1 VMGNVLSITCQPLT
15 PYADYFLQF
24 QSTTKNPFISV
35 NGDAQISPDNVSNRI
50 LITGPLNSDNPV
62 LDFLQNFYQNNI
74 YNMRDTTTVISSYMQ
89 AIAVNF
95 ARALYDIRQSKN
107 ENYLSFTITDEQHV
121 RGPGPFDVLNEGSA
135 YEITRV
141 GYGVTNSPAST
152 TFVFPDFPYYPVTL
166 QRQFVTENVV
176 PSSNNKDATFNI
188 NTLTFNL
195 SNSPVTRV
203 DSIVFTLTTDDPIY
217 TYNIDSYGYQI
228 LNSEYDQE
236 YASSYLLLAD
246 NQIKINEIILQDPNF
261 SLDQIF
267 SITIQYEYKQLGI
280 VVDPA
285 SVDIYTTLQSVREVI
300 P

>member
-1 VMGNVLSITCQPLT
+1 MPAILRILNVEIGDSSNIDVTFTEAITPNLVPANVSLLSQTTNVPDAEVLAVTVMGSVLSITCQPLT

-195 SNSPVTRV
+195 SNSPV
-203 DSIVFTLTTDDPIY
+203 
-217 TYNIDSYGYQI
+217 
-228 LNSEYDQE
+228 
-236 YASSYLLLAD
+236 
-246 NQIKINEIILQDPNF
+246 
-261 SLDQIF
+261 
-267 SITIQYEYKQLGI
+267 
-280 VVDPA
+280 
-285 SVDIYTTLQSVREVI
+285 
-300 P
+300 